1 MMKNQN
7 KECNGALYSGDGKV
21 FLKLLNQECCYYAV
35 ENGTESISDNAFATL
50 SFSNKTEFLDLPDS
64 VTKLGSGAFQR
75 MALNS
80 IAIPPKVTEIPEKL
94 LFGCTNL
101 EHVHLPEGVECINRE
116 AFWKCP
122 NLTRITLPHSL
133 KEIIGN
139 PFAYSGIREIDNLS
153 EYFKIQDECLYTA
166 DGTLIFNF
174 SNKREFDVPFW
185 VMEIGGSAFEGN
197 VYMEKIS
204 FPRLIKIAPRAFA
217 NCTSLTTISVP
228 QKTKHRFNVGKNNYK
243 LIKERNDEN
252 IRSTLGVMDIFS
264 VSLKGPNLIPESSTN
279 YNAG

>member
-1 MMKNQN
+1 
-7 KECNGALYSGDGKV
+7 
-21 FLKLLNQECCYYAV
+21 
-35 ENGTESISDNAFATL
+35 
-50 SFSNKTEFLDLPDS
+50 
-64 VTKLGSGAFQR
+64 

-153 EYFKIQDECLYTA
+153 EYFK
-166 DGTLIFNF
+166 
-174 SNKREFDVPFW
+174 SR
-185 VMEIGGSAFEGN
+185 MN
-197 VYMEKIS
+197 VYI
-204 FPRLIKIAPRAFA
+204 RL
-217 NCTSLTTISVP
+217 TV
-228 QKTKHRFNVGKNNYK
+228 H
-243 LIKERNDEN
+243 
-252 IRSTLGVMDIFS
+252 
-264 VSLKGPNLIPESSTN
+264 
-279 YNAG
+279 

>member
-1 MMKNQN
+1 MKNQN

-101 EHVHLPEGVECINRE
+101 EHVHLPEGVE
-116 AFWKCP
+116 
-122 NLTRITLPHSL
+122 
-133 KEIIGN
+133 
-139 PFAYSGIREIDNLS
+139 YSGIREIDNLS

-243 LIKERNDEN
+243 LIKERDDEN
-252 IRSTLGVMDIFS
+252 IRST
-264 VSLKGPNLIPESSTN
+264 
-279 YNAG
+279 

>member
-1 MMKNQN
+1 MKNQN

-50 SFSNKTEFLDLPDS
+50 TFSNKTEFLDLPDS

-228 QKTKHRFNVGKNNYK
+228 QKTKHRFNVGENNYK
-243 LIKERNDEN
+243 LIKERDDEN
-252 IRSTLGVMDIFS
+252 IRST
-264 VSLKGPNLIPESSTN
+264 
-279 YNAG
+279 